1 MTVDNTEKHNSELIL
16 ILVIILA
23 VATIIGLYYWSGQHI
38 ITDIINAQELSQHY
52 SKQARGLYNDKF
64 NMVKHHPF

>member
-23 VATIIGLYYWSGQHI
+23 VATIIALYYWSGQDKISEI
-38 ITDIINAQELSQHY
+38 IDAQRLSEHY
-52 SKQARGLYNDKF
+52 SAKARNLYHNKF
-64 NMVKHHPF
+64 NMVHHPF